1 MSKKDGFK
9 NGGTGAFP
17 AVILAAGKGS
27 RMKAG
32 IPKPLIKLLGL
43 TLLERALLTC
53 REAGISEFYVVVGY
67 KKREVLRHVKELMK
81 KYELNIKVVE
91 NPEWKK
97 GNGTSVLAVS
107 KQLKSPF
114 FLLMCDHVFDPEI
127 VEKFVETARFSN
139 TCLLSVDKKI
149 DRVVDLEE
157 ATKVKMK
164 DGTIISIGKELKDFD
179 AVDMGLFFCQPC
191 IFDAIKKSV
200 EKGDASLIGGI
211 KILAEK
217 RKIKGIE
224 AEGKFWI
231 DADTKRNLKIAEKLL
246 LSDLIKDEDGYISR
260 YINRKISTKI
270 SRVLCNFNI
279 TPNAI
284 TLISFILSIFA
295 AFLFIHT
302 QYIYILLG
310 GIITQV
316 ASIIDGCDGEIA
328 RLKFQSSPFGAWL
341 DTVLDRYADV
351 LITISI
357 TYACWL
363 IYENVIVWII
373 GIAAITGFIL
383 TSYMKKEYV
392 LRYNKN
398 WPDGIM
404 DKLSKRDLRLFG
416 IFVGAI
422 LFYPLEAIAI
432 LAIISHISIIWGF
445 LREKWLV
452 NHR

>member
-1 MSKKDGFK
+1 MSGKKFK
-9 NGGTGAFP
+9 KGGTGTFP

-27 RMKAG
+27 RMGAD

-43 TLLERALLTC
+43 TLLERTLLTC

-67 KKREVLRHVKELMK
+67 KKREVVKHIKELMK
-81 KYELNIKVVE
+81 KYEMSIKVIE

-97 GNGTSVLAVS
+97 GNGTSVLAVL
-107 KQLKSPF
+107 KYLKSPF

-127 VEKFVETARFSN
+127 VKRFVETAKFSD
-139 TCLLSVDKKI
+139 TCLLAVDKKI

-157 ATKVKMK
+157 ATKVKME
-164 DGTIISIGKELKDFD
+164 DGIIVSIGKELEDFD

-191 IFDAIKKSV
+191 IFDAIEKSV
-200 EKGDASLIGGI
+200 GKGDASLIGGI
-211 KILAEK
+211 KILAEEK
-217 RKIKGIE
+217 KIKGIE

-231 DADTKRNLKIAEKLL
+231 DADTKRTLKVAEKLI
-246 LSDLIKDEDGYISR
+246 LSSLIKDEDGYISR
-260 YINRKISTKI
+260 YINRKISTRI
-270 SRVLCNFNI
+270 SRVICNFNI
-279 TPNAI
+279 SPNAI
-284 TLISFILSIFA
+284 TIVSFLLSIMA
-295 AFLFIHT
+295 ALLFIHT

-351 LITISI
+351 ILTASI

-363 IYENVIVWII
+363 IYENVITWVI

-383 TSYMKKEYV
+383 TSYTRKEYV
-392 LRYNKN
+392 LRYNKS
-398 WPDGIM
+398 WSDDIM
-404 DKLSKRDLRLFG
+404 SKLSRRDLRLFG
-416 IFVGAI
+416 IFVGAV
-422 LFYPLEAIAI
+422 LFHPLEAIAI
-432 LAIISHISIIWGF
+432 LAIISHVCIIWSF
-445 LREKWLV
+445 IKEK
-452 NHR
+452 H